1 MTGPRPTGNRSLVTR
16 IRMHESS
23 FPVRIF
29 DVDAFGD
36 LRTAVLLRFLWQTAS
51 DASTAVGYDLE
62 WYERAGTLWIIRRTR
77 VEVLTPPRYRDALTI
92 RTWVA
97 DIRRVR
103 SQREYDVRRADGTA
117 VARATTDWVYVDL
130 ARGALVQPPLEM
142 QRALMPEGVTSQP
155 RLASLAAT
163 PPAAAGRGSR
173 RVELADLDTVSH
185 VNNAQYSVFVE
196 QMVWDAL
203 AARGWHL
210 ETTPTAARP
219 RLVAHDLE
227 YFEAA
232 RYGDQL
238 EGSVWVTAI
247 DADRFD
253 TDCQLT
259 IDGQRSLHARSTWRW
274 PDGPRPDALRRAID
288 SLAARA

>member
-1 MTGPRPTGNRSLVTR
+1 
-16 IRMHESS
+16 MHESA

-77 VEVLTPPRYRDALTI
+77 VEIAAPPRYRDVLTI

-103 SQREYDVRRADGTA
+103 SQRQYEVHRADGA
-117 VARATTDWVYVDL
+117 VAARATTDWVYVDL
-130 ARGALVQPPLEM
+130 ARGALVQPPVEM
-142 QRALMPEGVTSQP
+142 QRALMPAGVASGP
-155 RLASLAAT
+155 RLPSLAAP
-163 PPAAAGRGSR
+163 PPAAAARGVR

-185 VNNAQYSVFVE
+185 VNNAQYAVFVE

-203 AARGWHL
+203 AARGWPL
-210 ETTPTAARP
+210 DTAPSAARP
-219 RLVAHDLE
+219 RLAAHDLE

-232 RYGDQL
+232 RYGDHL
-238 EGSVWVTAI
+238 EGAVWVTAI
-247 DADRFD
+247 DADGFD
-253 TDCQLT
+253 SDCLLSL
-259 IDGQRSLHARSTWRW
+259 DGQRSLHARSTWRW
-274 PDGPRPDALRRAID
+274 PDGPPPEGLRRAVD
-288 SLAARA
+288 SLARH

>member
-1 MTGPRPTGNRSLVTR
+1 
-16 IRMHESS
+16 MHSTS
-23 FPVRIF
+23 FPIRIF

-36 LRTAVLLRFLWQTAS
+36 LRTPVLLRFLWQTAS

-77 VEVLTPPRYRDALTI
+77 VQMLAPARYRDVLSI

-103 SQREYDVRRADGTA
+103 SQREYEVHNADGTA

-130 ARGALVQPPLEM
+130 ARGALVQPPVEM
-142 QRALMPEGVTSQP
+142 QHALMPDGVTSQP
-155 RLASLAAT
+155 RLPSLAAAP
-163 PPAAAGRGSR
+163 PPAAAAGTR

-185 VNNAQYSVFVE
+185 VNNSQYSVFVE

-203 AARGWHL
+203 AARGWTLDPLPH
-210 ETTPTAARP
+210 AVRP
-219 RLVAHDLE
+219 RLVGHDLE

-232 RYGDQL
+232 RYGDRL
-238 EGSVWVTAI
+238 DGAVWVTAI
-247 DADRFD
+247 DDDRFE

-259 IDGQRSLHARSTWRW
+259 INGQRSLHARSIWRW
-274 PDGPRPDALRRAID
+274 PDGAVPESLRRAVA
-288 SLAARA
+288 SLAQG